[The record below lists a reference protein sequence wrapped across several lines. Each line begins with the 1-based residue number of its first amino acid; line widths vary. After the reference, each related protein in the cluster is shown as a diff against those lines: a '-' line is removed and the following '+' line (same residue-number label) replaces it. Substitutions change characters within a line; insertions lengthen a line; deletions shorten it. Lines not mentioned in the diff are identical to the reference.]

1 MITLG
6 IETSCDETGVSVV
19 KDGKILSNEVASS
32 LKFHRKYGGIVP
44 EIATRYHAQT
54 IDRVFKKAILNA
66 KLKKQQIN
74 LIAFTY
80 GPGLAGALLVGISF
94 AKALGFSLK
103 VPILGINHLQAH
115 TFSAFIGKKIVSYPF
130 ISLIISGGHTCLAY
144 VRDLD
149 EFKLLGQTADDA
161 MGEAFDKV
169 SKILGFGYP
178 GGPIIE
184 ALARK
189 GNPNGA
195 KLNYTN
201 HDSGSLNFSF
211 SGIKT
216 AVLYYVKDALKENR
230 RINPYDVA
238 SNFQETLIK
247 MVFEKVR
254 LACEIKKARNVV
266 IGGGVSINRA
276 LREYFTIASRRHN
289 LRVIFPEKSLCLD
302 NAAMVAAFGEQ
313 LYKKKKYISDYYIS
327 AVSDLRFG
335 SSSYAANVS

>member
-6 IETSCDETGVSVV
+6 IETSCDETGVSVI

-32 LKFHRKYGGIVP
+32 LKFHRRYGGIVP
-44 EIATRYHAQT
+44 EIATRHHTQT

-66 KLKKQQIN
+66 RLKEDQID

-80 GPGLAGALLVGISF
+80 GPGLAGALLVGVSF
-94 AKALGFSLK
+94 AKALGFSLR

-115 TFSAFIGKKIVSYPF
+115 TFSAFIGKRIVPYPF
-130 ISLIISGGHTCLAY
+130 ISLIISGGHTCLALI
-144 VRDLD
+144 RDLD

-189 GNPNGA
+189 GNPERV
-195 KLNYTN
+195 KLTYTN
-201 HDSGSLNFSF
+201 RNSNSLNFSF

-216 AVLYYVKDALKENR
+216 AVLYYVKDTLEENK

-238 SNFQETLIK
+238 SSFQETLIK

-254 LACEIKKARNVV
+254 LACEIKKVRNVV
-266 IGGGVSINRA
+266 VGGGVSINRR
-276 LREYFTIASRRHN
+276 LREYFTSASRRHN
-289 LRVIFPEKSLCLD
+289 LRIIFPEKSLCLD
-302 NAAMVAAFGEQ
+302 NAGMVAALGEQ
-313 LYKKKKYISDYYIS
+313 LYKRKKYVSDYYIS
-327 AVSDLRFG
+327 SVSNLGFDKR
-335 SSSYAANVS
+335 